1 MGFIS
6 RCRRIGTTVI
16 IPDDIYF
23 IPQRAFSMDD
33 TIEKVIIGK
42 NVSFIDEMAFSFCVN
57 LKEVYF
63 DPCSICEIIGHGAFM
78 FCKSLKK
85 INLPYSLRKI
95 DGMAFFFNKD
105 LKEIRMPPSIQ
116 ILDSFLFTLS
126 GVEHIIFLNDKIHYI
141 DKYTFLGAKNIKK
154 ITICGMLFDVA
165 LCEGLVVEK
174 IGKEKNIQNILI
186 QKTKDIRRR
195 LNQKIDDIWWIC
207 CDVNREKFTYGRDM
221 RTIYNELRKKLNNN
235 VSELAISE
243 NWTMDTEIN
252 MEQYSLMS
260 DNCWYH
266 IKIFMN
272 EFGYNDDDRLT
283 IRKVMELSQTQ
294 RNFFVF
300 EDFVNKYIIKDDGT
314 RNGVKVEPE
323 KENK

>member
-1 MGFIS
+1 MDFIS
-6 RCRRIGTTVI
+6 RCKRVGATVI
-16 IPDDIYF
+16 IPDNVYF

-33 TIEKVIIGK
+33 TIEKVIVGK

-57 LKEVYF
+57 LREVYF
-63 DPCSICEIIGHGAFM
+63 DPCSICETIKHGAFM

-85 INLPYSLRKI
+85 INLPYSLRRI
-95 DGMAFFFNKD
+95 DRMAFFFNKD
-105 LKEIRMPPSIQ
+105 LKEIIIPPSIQ
-116 ILDSFLFTLS
+116 ILDSYIFALS
-126 GVEHIIFLNDKIHYI
+126 GMEHIIFLNDNIHYI
-141 DKYTFLGAKNIKK
+141 DKYAFSGVENIKK
-154 ITICGMLFDVA
+154 ITICGMLFNAA

-186 QKTKDIRRR
+186 QKARDIKGR

-207 CDVNREKFTYGRDM
+207 CDINREKFTYGRDM
-221 RTIYNELRKKLNNN
+221 RTTYNELRKKLNNN
-235 VSELAISE
+235 ISELAISE

-272 EFGYNDDDRLT
+272 EFGYNDDDKLT
-283 IRKVMELSQTQ
+283 IRKIMELSQTQ

-300 EDFVNKYIIKDDGT
+300 EDFVNKYVIKDDGT
-314 RNGVKVEPE
+314 RNSIKI
-323 KENK
+323 KI

>member
-6 RCRRIGTTVI
+6 RCKRIGTTVI
-16 IPDDIYF
+16 IPDDICF

-63 DPCSICEIIGHGAFM
+63 DPCNICETIGHGAFM

-95 DGMAFFFNKD
+95 DGMVFFFNKD

-116 ILDSFLFTLS
+116 ILGSFLFALS
-126 GVEHIIFLNDKIHYI
+126 GVEHIIFLNDKIRYV
-141 DKYTFLGAKNIKK
+141 DKYTFLGVNNIKNF
-154 ITICGMLFDVA
+154 TICGVLFDVA

-174 IGKEKNIQNILI
+174 IRKEKNIQNILI
-186 QKTKDIRRR
+186 QKTKDIRKR
-195 LNQKIDDIWWIC
+195 LNQKIDDVWWIC
-207 CDVNREKFTYGRDM
+207 CDINREKFTYGKDM
-221 RTIYNELRKKLNNN
+221 RTVYNELRKKLNNN
-235 VSELAISE
+235 ISELAISG

-260 DNCWYH
+260 DNCWHH

-272 EFGYNDDDRLT
+272 EFGYNDDDNLT
-283 IRKVMELSQTQ
+283 IRKVMELSRTQ
-294 RNFFVF
+294 RNFHVF

-314 RNGVKVEPE
+314 RNGIKVELKE
-323 KENK
+323 ENK